1 MLNQKVSIIT
11 PSFNRANIIHET
23 AESIFRQ
30 SNPDWEWVIVDDGST
45 DDSWEVINK
54 FATKDSRVKVYQR
67 DREPKGACTCRNI
80 AVTKSSG
87 EFLIFLDTD
96 DLLASFCLEQRLEA
110 FKSNPTMDF
119 IIFPML
125 LFKQQPD
132 DLKLLWNID
141 TRVDDI
147 ERILLGDPVCQG
159 TGTLWKKESFVKAG
173 MWSEHLLLWQDI
185 ELHLRVLLQDLQ
197 YVKRFDLQPDVFLRI
212 SDISLSRTGYHSLPK
227 FLSRLQVLKE
237 TATTILQKNK
247 LSQYKV
253 GLQHMFI
260 DLFVNAAGSNYHQQ
274 LQEML
279 ALQKNWDLFT
289 ATEQKYLKRYAF
301 VRKQKLYK
309 IPFLQKNSLKQITKG
324 LSQQEPSLNHISYTN
339 NIQV

>member
-1 MLNQKVSIIT
+1 MSEIVSIIT
-11 PSFNRANIIHET
+11 PSFNRADIIHET
-23 AESIFRQ
+23 AKSIFQ
-30 SNPDWEWVIVDDGST
+30 QTYPYWEWVITDDGST
-45 DDSWEVINK
+45 DESWEILQQY
-54 FATKDSRVKVYQR
+54 AAKDERVKIYQR
-67 DREPKGACTCRNI
+67 NRDPKGACVCRNI
-80 AVTKSSG
+80 SIENASG
-87 EFLIFLDTD
+87 DYLLFLDSD
-96 DLLASFCLEQRLEA
+96 DLLASFCLDQRVNTIA
-110 FKSNPTMDF
+110 HYPDADF
-119 IIFPML
+119 VIFPML

-132 DLKLLWNID
+132 DLKILWNID
-141 TRVDDI
+141 SPVDDI

-185 ELHLRVLLQDLQ
+185 ELHLRVLLQDWQ

-253 GLQHMFI
+253 GLQHMFT

-274 LQEML
+274 VQEML

-289 ATEQKYLKRYAF
+289 AKEQKYLKRYAF

-309 IPFLQKNSLKQITKG
+309 IPFLQKKFLKQITKG
-324 LSQQEPSLNHISYTN
+324 LSQQDPSLNRISYTN
-339 NIQV
+339 NIKV